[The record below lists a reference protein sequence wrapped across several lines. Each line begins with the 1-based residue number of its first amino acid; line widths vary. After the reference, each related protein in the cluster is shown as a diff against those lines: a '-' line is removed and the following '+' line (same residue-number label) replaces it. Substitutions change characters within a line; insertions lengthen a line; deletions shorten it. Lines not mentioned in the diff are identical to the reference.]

1 LTAPFLLR
9 RGVRF
14 ILPAMSD
21 SRFPVAFLIGSI
33 GLAGGVALLYV
44 NRSKPAELPAP
55 PPAQVAKEEP
65 TGPKPEPIP
74 ATQKESAVD
83 GPQDPEAALANAGVG
98 VAEVNP
104 AELLAK
110 IGKALEDGDFQALGK
125 LIGRDALDE
134 ATRKRLAQ
142 MAAGQKIKLR
152 KPEAVQEVGEIE
164 LNNRARWA
172 LWLDGAETGRDR
184 IFFDLKQSAG
194 KWSVQSLTL
203 PPAAGEPVQK
213 AVLVDSLGIADAFL
227 QATLRQEFELAKG
240 FVETAT
246 VSDAKIAGLCILFEE
261 GNYRLRPEKPLRAM
275 FQRPDTAGYLAR
287 VVTSDGS
294 DAAEFSL
301 VLRKPENGGH
311 WRVSDINLDQLL
323 ADYARRVAGGD
334 VYFSPLVKNP
344 KGGDTLVLYFG
355 FDEDVLAPRTE
366 RQMEIVAQI
375 LKTDPD
381 KQLTISGHTDALGT
395 EQYNEHLS
403 ERRAGIVKD
412 FLVKTGVREDQ
423 IITVARGQS
432 QPRRPNF
439 TESGADNPD
448 GRRANRRTEI
458 YLDFD

>member
-1 LTAPFLLR
+1 
-9 RGVRF
+9 
-14 ILPAMSD
+14 MSD
-21 SRFPVAFLIGSI
+21 SRFPIAFLLGAVA
-33 GLAGGVALLYV
+33 LAAGVAVLYV
-44 NRSKPAELPAP
+44 NRPKPVELPPAP
-55 PPAQVAKEEP
+55 PAQSETKPDEP
-65 TGPKPEPIP
+65 ESAPEPIP
-74 ATQKESAVD
+74 ATQKESMVD
-83 GPQDPEAALANAGVG
+83 APKDPEAALANAGVG

-104 AELLAK
+104 ADLLAK
-110 IGKALEDGDFQALGK
+110 IGTALEAGDFNALGK

-134 ATRKRLAQ
+134 ATRKRLAR
-142 MAAGQKIKLR
+142 MAAAQQIKLR
-152 KPEAVQEVGEIE
+152 KPDTVQEVGELE

-203 PPAAGEPVQK
+203 PPAPGDPVPK

-227 QATLRQEFELAKG
+227 QATLRQEFELAKE
-240 FVETAT
+240 FAETAT

-287 VVTSDGS
+287 VVTADGS

-301 VLRKPENGGH
+301 VLRQPQNGGQ

-366 RQMEIVAQI
+366 RQMQIVAQI
-375 LKTDPD
+375 LKTDPG

-395 EQYNEHLS
+395 EQYNEQLS
-403 ERRAGIVKD
+403 ARRAGIVKD

-423 IITVARGQS
+423 IITLARGQS

-439 TESGADNPD
+439 TEAGDDNPE

>member
-1 LTAPFLLR
+1 MA
-9 RGVRF
+9 
-14 ILPAMSD
+14 D
-21 SRFPVAFLIGSI
+21 SRFPLAFLVGAV
-33 GLAGGVALLYV
+33 GLAGGVALLYM
-44 NRSKPAELPAP
+44 NREKPTAVIAPPAETSKPSPAP
-55 PPAQVAKEEP
+55 EAKP
-65 TGPKPEPIP
+65 DPIP
-74 ATQKESAVD
+74 ATQKESVVD

-98 VAEVNP
+98 LAAVNP
-104 AELLAK
+104 AELLSK
-110 IGKALEDGDFQALGK
+110 IGAALEAGDFETLGK

-142 MAAGQKIKLR
+142 MAAGRQVKLR
-152 KPEAVQEVGEIE
+152 RPDAVQEVGEIE

-184 IFFDLKQSAG
+184 IFFDLKRDAG

-203 PPAAGEPVQK
+203 PPAPGEPIPK

-227 QATLRQEFELAKG
+227 QAALRQEFELAKG
-240 FVETAT
+240 FVDPT

-261 GNYRLRPEKPLRAM
+261 GNYRLRPEKPLRAV
-275 FQRPDTAGYLAR
+275 FQKPDTAGYLAR
-287 VVTSDGS
+287 VVTATDT
-294 DAAEFSL
+294 DAAEFSM
-301 VLRKPENGGH
+301 VMRKPENGGH

-323 ADYARRVAGGD
+323 ADYASRVAGGD
-334 VYFSPLVKNP
+334 VYYSPLVKNP

-355 FDEDVLAPRTE
+355 FNEDMLAPRTQ
-366 RQMEIVAQI
+366 RQLEIVAQI
-375 LKTDPD
+375 LKTDAG

-395 EQYNEHLS
+395 EPYNEKLS
-403 ERRAGIVKD
+403 GRRAGIVKD

-439 TESGADNPD
+439 TETGADNPE

>member
-1 LTAPFLLR
+1 
-9 RGVRF
+9 
-14 ILPAMSD
+14 MSD
-21 SRFPVAFLIGSI
+21 SRFPVAFLLGAV

-44 NRSKPAELPAP
+44 KRSKPEPLPVAPPSAEVVKKEPAP
-55 PPAQVAKEEP
+55 EP
-65 TGPKPEPIP
+65 PKPEPIP
-74 ATQKESAVD
+74 ATQKESMVD
-83 GPQDPEAALANAGVG
+83 APRDPEAALANAGVG

-110 IGKALEDGDFQALGK
+110 IGTALEAGDFEALGK

-142 MAAGQKIKLR
+142 MAGGQVKLR
-152 KPEAVQEVGEIE
+152 KPDSVQEVGELE

-184 IFFDLKQSAG
+184 IFFDLKQNAG

-203 PPAAGEPVQK
+203 PPGPGEAVPK

-227 QATLRQEFELAKG
+227 QATLRQEFEVAKE
-240 FVETAT
+240 FVETST

-275 FQRPDTAGYLAR
+275 FQRPATAGYLAR
-287 VVTSDGS
+287 VVNADGS
-294 DAAEFSL
+294 DAAEFSM
-301 VLRKPENGGH
+301 VLQQPPNNGH
-311 WRVSDINLDQLL
+311 WRVSDINLDELL

-334 VYFSPLVKNP
+334 VYYSPLVKNP

-375 LKTDPD
+375 LKTDRD

-395 EQYNEHLS
+395 EQYNEQLS
-403 ERRAGIVKD
+403 ARRARIVKD

-423 IITVARGQS
+423 ILTVASGQS

-439 TESGADNPD
+439 TESGADNPE

>member
-1 LTAPFLLR
+1 MT
-9 RGVRF
+9 
-14 ILPAMSD
+14 D
-21 SRFPVAFLIGSI
+21 SRFPLAFLAGAVA
-33 GLAGGVALLYV
+33 LAGGVALLYV
-44 NRSKPAELPAP
+44 NRSKQSAP
-55 PPAQVAKEEP
+55 PPEPPPLAGSAMEESAP
-65 TGPKPEPIP
+65 EAAPEPIP
-74 ATQKESAVD
+74 ATREESVVD

-98 VAEVNP
+98 VAEINP

-110 IGKALEDGDFQALGK
+110 IGTALEAADFETLGK

-134 ATRKRLAQ
+134 TTRKRLAG
-142 MAAGQKIKLR
+142 MAAGRRVKLR
-152 KPEAVQEVGEIE
+152 RPDAVQEVGELE
-164 LNNRARWA
+164 LNSRARWA

-184 IFFDLKQSAG
+184 IFFDLKKDAG

-203 PPAAGEPVQK
+203 PPGPGEPVPK

-240 FVETAT
+240 FVETAG

-287 VVTSDGS
+287 VVTSDGT

-301 VLRKPENGGH
+301 VLRQPRDGGH
-311 WRVSDINLDQLL
+311 WRVSDVNLDELL

-334 VYFSPLVKNP
+334 VYYSPLVKTP

-366 RQMEIVAQI
+366 RQLEIVAQI
-375 LKTDPD
+375 LKTDAE

-395 EQYNEHLS
+395 EEYNEQLS
-403 ERRAGIVKD
+403 QRRAEIVKN

-439 TESGADNPD
+439 TEAGGDNPE